1 MDQQKIASFISERR
15 KTQNMTQKELADK
28 LNVTDKAIS
37 KWERGQGYPDISLI
51 VPLAQALGVTAND
64 LLTGGDNF
72 AAPTQIQVAPYNQ
85 PRRVMQWRPTK
96 KTANLLFIILT
107 FSFLAA
113 DFVCALVDF
122 VLNQTFTWSLY
133 VLGATLL
140 VWFCTLPFFRFQKL
154 RVVSS
159 LSVLSLLF
167 FPFLALVEYVSGGDW
182 LLTVGLPVGLI
193 GLAETWLLVCLFAYT
208 KISRWYIL
216 ALLFLSD
223 ILFDFT
229 LEHILKLQQIQPV
242 EDPAN
247 LLSMTL
253 SLIMAAAALLIGY
266 FYKKRHHSG

>member
-15 KTQNMTQKELADK
+15 KAQNMTQKELADK

-64 LLTGGDNF
+64 LLMGGDNSTV
-72 AAPTQIQVAPYNQ
+72 PPQ
-85 PRRVMQWRPTK
+85 PQSEPHKLPGRAKQWRPTK
-96 KTANLLFIILT
+96 KTASLLFIILT

-140 VWFCTLPFFRFQKL
+140 VWFCTMPFFRFQKL
-154 RVVSS
+154 RVVGS
-159 LSVLSLLF
+159 LSILSLLL
-167 FPFLALVEYVSGGDW
+167 FPFLALVERVSGGDW

-193 GLAETWLLVCLFAYT
+193 ALAETWLLVSLLVYT

-223 ILFDFT
+223 ILIDFT
-229 LEHILKLQQIQPV
+229 LEHVLKLQQIQPA

-253 SLIMAAAALLIGY
+253 SLILAAAALLIGY
-266 FYKKRHHSG
+266 FYNKRHHSG